1 MVRVS
6 IWGLY
11 FKNPNMSLAG
21 WLKDNSAFAELDRTR
36 ESNENHTRQLE
47 VGSNQIRVPD
57 WCLDEFAGGRFVPVL
72 FLLVSIAVF
81 LTPLV
86 GHADPIP
93 KGWQASNMKAIAYG
107 G

>member
-57 WCLDEFAGGRFVPVL
+57 
-72 FLLVSIAVF
+72 
-81 LTPLV
+81 
-86 GHADPIP
+86 
-93 KGWQASNMKAIAYG
+93 
-107 G
+107 